1 MKCPKAYAPLV
12 RYLSCCEEKSL
23 KQHVFNGVV
32 VRVVVSSGIDQSA
45 DDVT

>member
-12 RYLSCCEEKSL
+12 RYLSCCEKSL

-32 VRVVVSSGIDQSA
+32 VRVDVSSGIDQSA